1 MLNAVLLFLHHTRL
15 LKVCYYGIENIFLYH
30 YTRLSKVCFYA
41 VVKINLKFIAIVNFQ
56 HTILSCFTFTA
67 ACLFYHLSY
76 FNQSFVFSFYSRF
89 ATGEIQI
96 VQSML
101 NIYGRLSSPCNLYFS
116 L

>member
-15 LKVCYYGIENIFLYH
+15 
-30 YTRLSKVCFYA
+30 SKVCFYA
-41 VVKINLKFIAIVNFQ
+41 LVKINLNFIAIVNFQ
-56 HTILSCFTFTA
+56 YTFLSCFTFTA

-101 NIYGRLSSPCNLYFS
+101 NIYGRLSSPCILYFS